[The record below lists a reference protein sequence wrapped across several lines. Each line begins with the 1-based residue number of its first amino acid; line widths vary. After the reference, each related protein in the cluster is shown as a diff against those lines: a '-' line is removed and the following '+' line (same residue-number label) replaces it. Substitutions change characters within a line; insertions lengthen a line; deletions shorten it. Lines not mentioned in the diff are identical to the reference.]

1 MKSDNGILDSKELEK
16 RTKFWNKKTF
26 RTFTKR
32 ELEAGS
38 NKMQK
43 LLSVMQGF
51 TVEEL
56 NEIRYKPWVGY
67 ERGSLE
73 DVIRNASK
81 RDFEYAISIAPKSF
95 KVKQS

>member
-1 MKSDNGILDSKELEK
+1 MKSNNGILDSKELEK

-26 RTFTKR
+26 RTFTKS

-43 LLSVMQGF
+43 LLSAMQAF

-56 NEIRYKPWVGY
+56 NEIRYKPWAVY
-67 ERGSLE
+67 ERGSSE
-73 DVIRNASK
+73 KVIRNASK

>member
-1 MKSDNGILDSKELEK
+1 MKSNNGILDSKELEK

-43 LLSVMQGF
+43 LLSAMQGF

-56 NEIRYKPWVGY
+56 NEIRYKPWAVYG
-67 ERGSLE
+67 RGSSE
-73 DVIRNASK
+73 NVIRSASK
-81 RDFEYAISIAPKSF
+81 RDFEYAISVAPKSF